1 MQRDTSHSHRSSRAF
16 TLPATSHTFW
26 VGVSLILTVIAFA
39 TTIDSFAATENLLSC
54 MRNFAFIGIIA
65 LGATVVI
72 LSGGID
78 LSVGSVMGLSAVVTA
93 SLMNSGASIY
103 VGVSGGLVTGALCGA
118 INGALIAYLRL
129 SPFVVTLGMLSIA
142 RSIAV
147 VVSNNRTLFELGPD
161 QAVLLSIG
169 SGKLSPV
176 IALLVVLMILATF
189 LYTTPWGRYV
199 HALGGNE
206 EAAHRT
212 GVSVNAVKVSVYIL
226 SALFASLA
234 GILMLAWLGS
244 VSSSLGTG
252 AELTVVAATVIG
264 GTQLSGGFGSLLGA
278 IIGAALLETIRNGL
292 TLSGINPYWQGT
304 FVGVCIILA
313 VAIDAI
319 KHRLQG
325 PRAVLRIGMA
335 AIALLVAL
343 ITIWTLLAPRQTS
356 NQISGIIPKRTFAVV
371 PKFMNHPFFEA
382 AKRGCEQASKELV
395 DTECLFIGPNEP
407 SEQAQIQILQDLI
420 AKKVAGIA
428 IAPANSSSVG
438 RILAAANKG
447 KIPVVTWDS
456 DLLSDAKGER
466 HTYIGTENTQ
476 LGRELG
482 KLALSLRPAGGT
494 VAIISGGAAAENL
507 NQRIVGVREVL
518 KGKNF
523 IEVAGTPLYCNDDSA
538 LAVQQLEDI
547 LGKYRDLNVVIS
559 VGAWPLSVQQAY
571 RLIAQRYSERIES
584 QDLIVL
590 SADTLPMQLE
600 IVGEGLAH
608 GLVGQRPFEMGY
620 KVMGALS
627 EILQGKNLQDPL
639 FTGLDVCTTETISSC
654 TKSSSLGDTSTQ

>member
-1 MQRDTSHSHRSSRAF
+1 MPHSSNALQTKSSALSF
-16 TLPATSHTFW
+16 VNHTFW
-26 VGVSLILTVIAFA
+26 VGVSLLLTVALFSF
-39 TTIDSFAATENLLSC
+39 TIDSFAAGENLLSC
-54 MRNFAFIGIIA
+54 LRNFAFIGIIA

-93 SLMNSGASIY
+93 SLMNGGSSLY
-103 VGVSGGLVTGALCGA
+103 TGVLGGIATGALCGFL
-118 INGALIAYLRL
+118 NGSLIAYLKL

-147 VVSNNRTLFELGPD
+147 VVSNNRTLFELGAD
-161 QAVLLSIG
+161 QGLLLAIG
-169 SGKLSPV
+169 SGKLAPFV
-176 IALLVVLMILATF
+176 ALLVVLMVLGVG
-189 LYTTPWGRYV
+189 LYLTPWGRYV

-212 GVSVNAVKVSVYIL
+212 GVSVSRVKISVYVL
-226 SALFASLA
+226 SSVLASLA

-264 GTQLSGGFGSLLGA
+264 GTQLTGGFGSLIGA
-278 IIGAALLETIRNGL
+278 VIGAALLETIRNGL

-325 PRAVLRIGMA
+325 PRMFKRISLT
-335 AIALLVAL
+335 AIALLLGLFAVWQL
-343 ITIWTLLAPRQTS
+343 FEGNTS
-356 NQISGIIPKRTFAVV
+356 SNSSISERKRVFAVV

-382 AKRGCEQASKELV
+382 AKRGCEEAAKELEN
-395 DTECLFIGPNEP
+395 TECLFIGPNEP

-438 RILAAANKG
+438 RILAEANTAN
-447 KIPVVTWDS
+447 IPVVTWDS
-456 DLLSDAKGER
+456 DLLPEAKKQR
-466 HTYIGTENTQ
+466 VTYIGTENTQ

-482 KLALSLRPAGGT
+482 QFAMNLRPSGGT
-494 VAIISGGAAAENL
+494 LAIISGGAAAENL
-507 NQRIVGVREVL
+507 NERISGVREVL
-518 KGKNF
+518 GGKGFK
-523 IEVAGTPLYCNDDSA
+523 EVPGTPLYCNDDSA

-547 LGKYRDLNVVIS
+547 LGKYPDLNVVIS

-571 RLIAQRYSERIES
+571 RLIAQRYEARIRSKE
-584 QDLIVL
+584 LVIL

-600 IVGEGLAH
+600 IVRDGLAH

-620 KVMGALS
+620 KVMFALAGIEKS
-627 EILQGKNLQDPL
+627 EELLDPMY
-639 FTGLDVCTTETISSC
+639 TGLDVCGPEDAMEC
-654 TKSSSLGDTSTQ
+654 TKTKSAR